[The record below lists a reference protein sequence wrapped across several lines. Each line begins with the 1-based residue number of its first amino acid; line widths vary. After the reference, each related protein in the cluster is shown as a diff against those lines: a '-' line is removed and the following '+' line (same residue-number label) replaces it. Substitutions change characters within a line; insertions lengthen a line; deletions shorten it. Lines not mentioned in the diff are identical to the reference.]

1 MFKVDDFDNIKINEG
16 DFGVI
21 LPITVTGLKDGESVK
36 FVIKKSDESE
46 EKILTKDFPV
56 ESSKINFQLTKEET
70 EKLPQGE
77 YLYDALQY
85 KENVLKNTICVDKQF
100 KVEEGA

>member
-1 MFKVDDFDNIKINEG
+1 MFKVDAYDNIKINEG

-21 LPITVTGLKDGESVK
+21 LPITVAGLKDGENVR
-36 FVIKKSDESE
+36 FVIKKRDENE
-46 EKILTKDFPV
+46 EVILTKDFQV

-70 EKLPQGE
+70 KKLLEGN

-85 KENVLKNTICVDKQF
+85 KEDVLKNTICVDKKF
-100 KVEEGA
+100 NVEEGV